1 MEKKIL
7 ITILAICFLSFSVLA
22 TDEQTGFEPVDGK
35 AFEEVTVIINKDA
48 RIPKTYFYDSHDF
61 SGTLYYE
68 THYAS
73 HHDPDMIYV
82 VYRGWVYHKNH
93 IW

>member
-1 MEKKIL
+1 MKKIIL
-7 ITILAICFLSFSVLA
+7 ITFFAICFLSFSVLA
-22 TDEQTGFEPVDGK
+22 ADELNGSEPIDGK
-35 AFEEVTVIINKDA
+35 AFEEVIVIINKDA
-48 RIPKTYFYDSHDF
+48 KIPKTYFYDSHDF

-73 HHDPDMIYV
+73 HHDPNMIYV

-93 IW
+93 I